1 MGSSAG
7 AGSGEFH
14 VYRHLRRKEFARQKQ
29 IQHKSRQVYNIYI
42 NKTLPARLCCIGYS
56 AKFVFAFLNY
66 TQEELDDAF
75 QQKIDNH
82 RNNAESKTA
91 KKRAKRLKRKQALKN
106 KPKRDK
112 NDAIDDEQP
121 AAESSE
127 SSSEE
132 EDEATEEKRA
142 KNTRDSDGEKTLR
155 VEEATS
161 AEEAGE
167 TVTNAP
173 DTDNV
178 EREVVDPKN
187 SPNEDTDEDEEEST
201 TVATVADRPE
211 NHSTTQE

>member
-56 AKFVFAFLNY
+56 AKFVFAFLN
-66 TQEELDDAF
+66 TIQEELDDAF

-82 RNNAESKTA
+82 RNTAESKTA

-142 KNTRDSDGEKTLR
+142 KNTRDSDGEMTLR
-155 VEEATS
+155 V
-161 AEEAGE
+161 EEAGE

-173 DTDNV
+173 VTDNV